1 MIWAP
6 VQTKVLLYLLI
17 NKFKTM
23 AIQKVWIID
32 GCISCGLCSEICPE
46 VFELND
52 IAEVMP
58 NADFNTHESGIKESA
73 ENCPVEVIKFE

>member
-1 MIWAP
+1 
-6 VQTKVLLYLLI
+6 
-17 NKFKTM
+17 M

-46 VFELND
+46 VFELED
-52 IAEVMP
+52 LAEVKP
-58 NADFNTHESGIKESA
+58 NADFNTHENGIKESA